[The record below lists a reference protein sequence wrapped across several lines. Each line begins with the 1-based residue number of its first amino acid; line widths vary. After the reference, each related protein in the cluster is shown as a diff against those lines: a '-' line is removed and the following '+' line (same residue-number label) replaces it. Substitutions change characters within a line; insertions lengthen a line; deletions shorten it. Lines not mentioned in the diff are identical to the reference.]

1 MVILNSLFKNTF
13 ITHVQHNKN
22 SNAGFCAVHCYLFMR
37 KLLSNSMCSL
47 SIVTHNSILDFL
59 SFYFYYKCPFFCF
72 K

>member
-13 ITHVQHNKN
+13 ITHVQHKN
-22 SNAGFCAVHCYLFMR
+22 SNAGFFAVHCYLFMR

-47 SIVTHNSILDFL
+47 SIVTHNSMLDFSL
-59 SFYFYYKCPFFCF
+59 YFYYKCPFFCF